1 MTASNAP
8 FHIYGLTQSYF
19 TRKLTA
25 YLDYKRIP
33 YLFRRSGGAVEG
45 ARAAGWSGGIPVV
58 QTPEG
63 DWMWDTTDMIHYLER
78 RYPEHGVIPTDPT
91 LRFLCYA
98 LEDVIDEWLYRPAVG
113 SRWLYE
119 ENTRHGG
126 FELARE
132 VAFETPLP
140 ADAAFAAVKAH
151 VTASCE
157 PFGVTSENVAAWID
171 EVLKP
176 WLRVVAAHLETS
188 PYLLGSRPSLADFA
202 LFGGNAAHFT
212 NDPLC
217 RRWVDETGRAI
228 VEHTRRLLEPEEH
241 PAGDGQWIEV
251 PSPSSLS
258 DFAACSDPT
267 RPPDA
272 SSGALRRVE
281 ASEVRAGSG
290 PSAEGFGP
298 QAGPAERTPA
308 AGPSLFAVLADLRRL
323 YLPWVSQ
330 AARDGSAELLFASG
344 QRATICATPFLREAR
359 RVLLARYLDLR
370 TDALDALLRSAGI
383 LQYYSDFVADAGDVP
398 THAAPPR
405 PRLNRPFAPPWEQE
419 RP

>member
-1 MTASNAP
+1 MTGSSAP
-8 FHIYGLTQSYF
+8 FRVYGLTQSYF

-25 YLDYKRIP
+25 YLDYKGIP

-63 DWMWDTTDMIHYLER
+63 DWIWDTTDMIHYLER
-78 RYPEHGVIPTDPT
+78 RCPEHGVIPTDPT

-140 ADAAFAAVKAH
+140 ADAAFAAVQAH

-267 RPPDA
+267 
-272 SSGALRRVE
+272 
-281 ASEVRAGSG
+281 GS
-290 PSAEGFGP
+290 
-298 QAGPAERTPA
+298 GPAERTPA
-308 AGPSLFAVLADLRRL
+308 AGPSLFAVLADLGRL
-323 YLPWVSQ
+323 YLPWVSR

-344 QRATICATPFLREAR
+344 QRTTIRATPFLRAAR

-370 TDALDALLRSAGI
+370 TDALDALLRRAGI
-383 LQYYSDFVADAGDVP
+383 LQYYADFVTDAGDVP
-398 THAAPPR
+398 THAEPPR

-419 RP
+419 AP